1 MRFLAEFY
9 LPSDGEDLRELA
21 GRARMAAVQ
30 ASQGGGPAVRFL
42 YAVHARADE
51 SCFAVYDA
59 ESAQAV
65 VAAGERA
72 GIAFDRV
79 VEAATAGPDPERCSR
94 G

>member
-9 LPSDGEDLRELA
+9 LPRDGEDLHELA
-21 GRARMAAVQ
+21 GRARAAAGR
-30 ASQGGGPAVRFL
+30 ASQDGAAARFL
-42 YAVHARADE
+42 YAVHARSDE

-79 VEAATAGPDPERCSR
+79 VEATTAGPDAESCFP

>member
-9 LPSDGEDLRELA
+9 LSSDGEDLRELA

-30 ASQGGGPAVRFL
+30 ASQGGPAVRFL

-65 VAAGERA
+65 VAAGECA

-79 VEAATAGPDPERCSR
+79 VEAATVGPDPEGCWR